1 MTRYRR
7 VKEFIVLLFAM
18 TYRSLVCLLASL
30 AFFLENMLR
39 LGLRNIFDII

>member
-30 AFFLENMLR
+30 AFLENMLR

>member
-30 AFFLENMLR
+30 AFLENMLH